1 MSILLLGKDGQ
12 VGWQLQRS
20 LAPHGPVITCGHADC
35 DLSDP
40 DRLRLL
46 VRQIAPSVIVNAAAY
61 TAVDRAETEPELA
74 MRVNGEAPGILA
86 QEAARLGALLV
97 HYSTDYVFDG
107 RKAAP
112 YVESD
117 ATAPLSVY
125 GRSKLAGEE
134 AIRAA
139 GCKSVIFRTSWV
151 FGARGGN
158 FVKTILRLAREK
170 RTLNVVRDQVGS
182 PTPAALIATVTGI
195 VLAMLRQGQAM
206 HRETQRCYHVCCGRP
221 VSWHEFAQAVVKL
234 AGATPGF
241 DLTPEAGGDRGHSGQ
256 RVSDRRRA
264 PGQFPARLR
273 ASGEGVRPADAGLAT
288 VSGAHAATAFAE
300 TERLLSFL
308 RAARQCYNSKVFSR
322 RRSAKKRLQATCVQ
336 SIHTSA
342 D

>member
-35 DLSDP
+35 DLTDL

-46 VRQIAPSVIVNAAAY
+46 VRQIGPSVIVNAAAY
-61 TAVDRAETEPELA
+61 TAVDRAEADPELA
-74 MRVNGEAPGILA
+74 MRINGEAPGVLA
-86 QEAARLGALLV
+86 QEAARLGALLI

-107 RKAAP
+107 KKPAP

-117 ATAPLSVY
+117 PAAPLSVY
-125 GRSKLAGEE
+125 GCSKLAGEE

-170 RTLNVVRDQVGS
+170 RILNVVSDQVGS

-195 VLAMLRQGQAM
+195 VLAMLRQGHAM
-206 HRETQRCYHVCCGRP
+206 NRETQRRYHLCCGRP
-221 VSWHEFAQAVVKL
+221 VSWHQFAHAIVDL
-234 AGATPGF
+234 ARATPGF
-241 DLTPEAGGDRGHSGQ
+241 DLRLKPEAIIAIPS
-256 RVSDRRRA
+256 SEYPTTA
-264 PGQFPARLR
+264 A
-273 ASGEGVRPADAGLAT
+273 RPANSRLDCGRLEKEFGLQMPDWQPYL
-288 VSGAHAATAFAE
+288 V
-300 TERLLSFL
+300 RMLQLLAL
-308 RAARQCYNSKVFSR
+308 KQKNGY
-322 RRSAKKRLQATCVQ
+322 
-336 SIHTSA
+336 
-342 D
+342 

>member
-35 DLSDP
+35 DLTDL

-46 VRQIAPSVIVNAAAY
+46 VRQIGPSVIVNAAAY
-61 TAVDRAETEPELA
+61 TAVDRAEAEPELA
-74 MRVNGEAPGILA
+74 MRINGEAPGVLA
-86 QEAARLGALLV
+86 QEAARLGALLI

-107 RKAAP
+107 KKPAP

-117 ATAPLSVY
+117 PAGPLSVY

-170 RTLNVVRDQVGS
+170 RTLNVVSDQVGS

-195 VLAMLRQGQAM
+195 VLAMLRQGHAM
-206 HRETQRCYHVCCGRP
+206 NRETQRRYHLCCGRP
-221 VSWHEFAQAVVKL
+221 VSWHEFAQAIIKL
-234 AGATPGF
+234 AAVTPGF
-241 DLTPEAGGDRGHSGQ
+241 DLRLKPEAIIAIPS
-256 RVSDRRRA
+256 SEYPTA
-264 PGQFPARLR
+264 A
-273 ASGEGVRPADAGLAT
+273 ARPANSRLDCTRLEKEFGLQMPDWQPYL
-288 VSGAHAATAFAE
+288 VRMLE
-300 TERLLSFL
+300 LLAL
-308 RAARQCYNSKVFSR
+308 KQNGY
-322 RRSAKKRLQATCVQ
+322 
-336 SIHTSA
+336 
-342 D
+342 